1 MDGRRSEKALN
12 AAFVKSV
19 REQGK
24 PFDGLGPSQRV
35 EPSGPRFQVQRI
47 AIRGK
52 RAELGPGSPALVLL
66 SEAREVALANRKMAR
81 AGGGPLQAKRSAS
94 AVMTFEEAAR
104 EGHRLHAPT
113 WRSGKHGKAL
123 PGGAFDQAGPRDPDP
138 DRKTLDQ
145 DGRGGPARDRHAAG
159 GLGDPGPANE
169 GEAGAP
175 RARAPLPPETRV

>member
-104 EGHRLHAPT
+104 
-113 WRSGKHGKAL
+113 
-123 PGGAFDQAGPRDPDP
+123 GASASRADLAQR
-138 DRKTLDQ
+138 
-145 DGRGGPARDRHAAG
+145 
-159 GLGDPGPANE
+159 
-169 GEAGAP
+169 EAWKGAP
-175 RARAPLPPETRV
+175 RRGFRPS